1 MNMGHERGE
10 RNQQLSLLRAM
21 QDTLHPSNFASDIS
35 QLTSLIPPGLDV
47 DDSPQ
52 HGTCSKATIFISTAT
67 HSGRRSLEV
76 LQMAHLD
83 GFNNQ
88 NGSLNTII
96 WLQSIWALIDQSMD
110 PGADTVPLPPT
121 GDPWLNDHVISM
133 ISDLLFASGDHL
145 Q

>member
-83 GFNNQ
+83 GSNNQ

-133 ISDLLFASGDHL
+133 ISDLLFASGNHL